1 MKSGFSKEI
10 LCLFFIICSSI
21 MFGNVL
27 IEIKAAVNDRV
38 ESISSHVEHLEYH
51 VSSYKPNKKIEGL
64 DEITVI
70 RNVDELKTFKEGLL
84 EKKLNISWLNTK
96 LDNYSEEE
104 YYKTNTII
112 VLCLDNK
119 GRVIANRVTDVIK
132 DESDVTIEV
141 EKRVLESEADYSW
154 IAVVDILD
162 IDSDISIKIKKS

>member
-21 MFGNVL
+21 MLGNVL
-27 IEIKAAVNDRV
+27 IQIKSTLNERV
-38 ESISSHVEHLEYH
+38 ESITSHVEHIEYH

-70 RNVDELKTFKEGLL
+70 RNVDEMKTFKEGLL
-84 EKKLNISWLNTK
+84 EKKINISWLNSK

-104 YYKTNTII
+104 YYQTNTII

-119 GRVIANRVTDVIK
+119 GRVIANRVTDVLK
-132 DESDVTIEV
+132 DETEVTIEV
-141 EKRVLESEADYSW
+141 EKRVLESDADYSW
-154 IAVVDILD
+154 IAIVDILD
-162 IDSDISIKIKKS
+162 IDSDISTKINKS